1 MYGKIINVVIKIII
15 KIANSNKNKNIMM
28 KFNKYTPNI

>member
-1 MYGKIINVVIKIII
+1 MWKKNLSI
-15 KIANSNKNKNIMM
+15 KIANLSNNMFIMM